1 MLPVAFSL
9 SFVKDRNV
17 MLWQEGLR
25 PRLWIPNPQVQILA
39 LPLCDFKQAV
49 QFLNTS
55 AFLLVKK
62 NCLEQQ
68 PYTSIEIITLSS
80 PFPLSLSFSLA
91 PLFLPPTSPSDFQCV
106 CMGLCHLQHG

>member
-80 PFPLSLSFSLA
+80 PFPLSLSPSL
-91 PLFLPPTSPSDFQCV
+91 
-106 CMGLCHLQHG
+106 

>member
-25 PRLWIPNPQVQILA
+25 PRLWIPNPQVQILV

-49 QFLNTS
+49 QFLNAS

-62 NCLEQQ
+62 KLFRATTLYKYWNN
-68 PYTSIEIITLSS
+68 YIILALSS
-80 PFPLSLSFSLA
+80 LSLSPSL
-91 PLFLPPTSPSDFQCV
+91 
-106 CMGLCHLQHG
+106 